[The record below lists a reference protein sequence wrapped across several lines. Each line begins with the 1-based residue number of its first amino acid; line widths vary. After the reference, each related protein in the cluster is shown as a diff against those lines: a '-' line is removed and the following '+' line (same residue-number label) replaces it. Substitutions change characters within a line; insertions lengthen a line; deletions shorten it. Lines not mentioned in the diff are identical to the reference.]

1 MDIIVGG
8 IICGECGCKYL
19 KSDMLLLFYFCSLF
33 RSLLGY
39 TMDDWMLWI
48 IVFASVILIGV
59 FVSLRSR
66 GRQSQTIDGSIGGVV
81 NKSRSGRSNV
91 PTFDKERLVERI
103 RRRKQL

>member
-1 MDIIVGG
+1 
-8 IICGECGCKYL
+8 
-19 KSDMLLLFYFCSLF
+19 MLLLFYFCSLF

-48 IVFASVILIGV
+48 IVLASVILIGV